1 MYKDCP
7 KVINSQLIIIIL
19 RIQNIEHFL
28 KIKTFTSLV
37 LDYMGCLKI
46 TDSSLA
52 VPQIC

>member
-7 KVINSQLIIIIL
+7 KVMNSHLVIIL
-19 RIQNIEHFL
+19 RIQNIEQYF

-37 LDYMGCLKI
+37 LNYVGYLKI
-46 TDSSLA
+46 NNSSLA